1 MAGFFMAMTQ
11 IILDSAGFEDRLSNM
26 ARQIAQR
33 NNPGQDVM
41 LVGIQA
47 GGVRLAQRLA
57 VRLEA
62 LWKRPVPHGTVDVSM
77 HRDDLED
84 HGTVVVRST
93 EIPGDLAG
101 KTVLLTDDVIY
112 SGRTTR
118 AALDA
123 LNDFGRPRKVQL
135 AVMVDRGHRELP
147 IMPDYV
153 GLPIPTT
160 PEQRVEVRFQEDAG
174 RDEILL
180 VRLGA

>member
-1 MAGFFMAMTQ
+1 MTQ
-11 IILDSAGFEDRLSNM
+11 MLLDSAGFEDRLANM

-33 NNPGQDVM
+33 NSPDDNVM

-57 VRLEA
+57 ARLES
-62 LWKRPVPHGTVDVSM
+62 LWQRPVPHGVLDVSM
-77 HRDDLED
+77 HRDDIEA
-84 HGTVVVRST
+84 HGTVLVRST
-93 EIPGDLAG
+93 EIPGDLSG
-101 KTVLLTDDVIY
+101 KTVVLADDVIF

-123 LNDFGRPRKVQL
+123 LNDFGRPQKVQL

-153 GLPIPTT
+153 GLPVPTSL
-160 PEQRVEVRFQEDAG
+160 EQRVEVLFSEDNG

-180 VRLGA
+180 VQRSS

>member
-1 MAGFFMAMTQ
+1 
-11 IILDSAGFEDRLSNM
+11 
-26 ARQIAQR
+26 
-33 NNPGQDVM
+33 M

-57 VRLEA
+57 SRLES
-62 LWKRPVPHGTVDVSM
+62 LWQRPVPHGVLDVSM
-77 HRDDLED
+77 HRDDIEA
-84 HGTVVVRST
+84 HGTALVRST
-93 EIPGDLAG
+93 EIPGDLSG
-101 KTVLLTDDVIY
+101 KTVVLADDVIF

-123 LNDFGRPRKVQL
+123 LNDFGRPQKVQL

-153 GLPIPTT
+153 GLPVPTSL
-160 PEQRVEVRFQEDAG
+160 EQRVEVLFSEDTG

-180 VRLGA
+180 VQRNS